1 MMAMML
7 PSSGVLK
14 VTSDWVLAEQS
25 TDNRHDNGSGSKID
39 VVLLNNA
46 TKIVQAERND
56 KKKPV
61 FLAFPRRSL
70 SCLVTQARRER

>member
-7 PSSGVLK
+7 PNVGVLK
-14 VTSDWVLAEQS
+14 VTSDWGLAKQS

-46 TKIVQAERND
+46 TKV
-56 KKKPV
+56 V
-61 FLAFPRRSL
+61 HF
-70 SCLVTQARRER
+70 